1 MATGPGD
8 ELGAA
13 GRGHLR
19 ASHADRER
27 VIGTLKAAFIQGR
40 LTKDELDLRV
50 GQTLASR
57 TYAELAAVT
66 DDLPAGLVSVG
77 PPRRAVRAQA
87 KQPMSNAAKAGIW
100 VIIAVGVPMVLSF
113 LSGGGVLFLLLTPFY
128 FMGLAFLAAEIFT
141 SRLKTRARRGQLPPG
156 PGPGGPA
163 SQRLPSA
170 DPGRQ
175 LPPAD
180 PGRRDTP
187 EAAQPSPPVVTDRKA
202 AARMIATA
210 TAIPAALWAFVLFAP
225 NSYVEDGGVALA
237 LLVMSSTFVWLI
249 CLLMVGADMRVSR
262 KQKRSGGRLLPS

>member
-50 GQTLASR
+50 GQGFASR

-87 KQPMSNAAKAGIW
+87 KRPMSNAAKAGIW

-128 FMGLAFLAAEIFT
+128 FMGLSFLGAEIVA
-141 SRLKTRARRGQLPPG
+141 SRLKTRSLRGQPPPG
-156 PGPGGPA
+156 PGLGA
-163 SQRLPSA
+163 QSSARLPSA
-170 DPGRQ
+170 GPAGQLPLSDPGHQ
-175 LPPAD
+175 NTA
-180 PGRRDTP
+180 
-187 EAAQPSPPVVTDRKA
+187 EAAPIVRPRP
-202 AARMIATA
+202 
-210 TAIPAALWAFVLFAP
+210 
-225 NSYVEDGGVALA
+225 
-237 LLVMSSTFVWLI
+237 
-249 CLLMVGADMRVSR
+249 
-262 KQKRSGGRLLPS
+262 LPS

>member
-87 KQPMSNAAKAGIW
+87 KRPMSNAAKAGIW

-128 FMGLAFLAAEIFT
+128 FMGLSFLGAEIVA
-141 SRLKTRARRGQLPPG
+141 SRLKTRSLRSRLPPG
-156 PGPGGPA
+156 PGLGGRSSA
-163 SQRLPSA
+163 RLPSA
-170 DPGRQ
+170 GPAGQLPLSDPGHQ
-175 LPPAD
+175 NTA
-180 PGRRDTP
+180 
-187 EAAQPSPPVVTDRKA
+187 EAAPIVRPRP
-202 AARMIATA
+202 
-210 TAIPAALWAFVLFAP
+210 
-225 NSYVEDGGVALA
+225 
-237 LLVMSSTFVWLI
+237 
-249 CLLMVGADMRVSR
+249 
-262 KQKRSGGRLLPS
+262 LPS

>member
-128 FMGLAFLAAEIFT
+128 FMALAFLGAEIAA
-141 SRLKTRARRGQLPPG
+141 SRHAKRSQHKRLPPG
-156 PGPGGPA
+156 GTP
-163 SQRLPSA
+163 R
-170 DPGRQ
+170 PGRPPRRTRGQ
-175 LPPAD
+175 AAGPRTTFRPLRFAALPNAAPAL
-180 PGRRDTP
+180 
-187 EAAQPSPPVVTDRKA
+187 ASSNLSVTSG
-202 AARMIATA
+202 ARLKL
-210 TAIPAALWAFVLFAP
+210 PAATRPIARP
-225 NSYVEDGGVALA
+225 
-237 LLVMSSTFVWLI
+237 
-249 CLLMVGADMRVSR
+249 
-262 KQKRSGGRLLPS
+262 